1 MTMNDDKDLAKESVT
16 QEEPGVDP
24 VDAPEEH
31 KEPTA
36 EEVIAELNDK
46 ILRAAAELENLR
58 KRHQKDLENARKY
71 GAEGILSS
79 LVPVRD
85 SLDLAMQ
92 ASEKEMPDSLKQGLE
107 ATLKLFDGCLENFG
121 VESINAK
128 GRIFDPNL
136 HEAMVMQVDD
146 SKEEGTILEV
156 IQKGFKLHDR
166 VLRAARVIVSKKS

>member
-1 MTMNDDKDLAKESVT
+1 MIMSDDKNLVKESEK
-16 QEEPGVDP
+16 QEDPGVDP
-24 VDAPEEH
+24 VDAAEEQQ
-31 KEPTA
+31 EPSA

-71 GAEGILSS
+71 GSEGILGS

-92 ASEKEMPDSLKQGLE
+92 SSEKEMPDSLKEGLE
-107 ATLKLFDGCLENFG
+107 ATLKLFDSCLENFG
-121 VESINAK
+121 VESINPK

-146 SKEEGTILEV
+146 SKEEGTIVEV

>member
-1 MTMNDDKDLAKESVT
+1 MSEDKDLAKESEN
-16 QEEPGVDP
+16 QLEPEAEP
-24 VDAPEEH
+24 VDTSEEQQ
-31 KEPTA
+31 EPTA

-46 ILRAAAELENLR
+46 ILRAAAELENIR

-71 GAEGILSS
+71 GSEGILGS

-92 ASEKEMPDSLKQGLE
+92 ASEKEMPESLKAGLE
-107 ATLKLFDGCLENFG
+107 ATLKLFDSCLENYG
-121 VESINAK
+121 VETIIPK

-146 SKEEGTILEV
+146 TKEEGTILEV

>member
-1 MTMNDDKDLAKESVT
+1 MSDDKDLAKESEK
-16 QEEPGVDP
+16 QEEPALDP
-24 VDAPEEH
+24 VDATEEQ

-92 ASEKEMPDSLKQGLE
+92 ASEKEMPDSLKEGLE

-121 VESINAK
+121 VESINPK
-128 GRIFDPNL
+128 GRTFDPNL

>member
-1 MTMNDDKDLAKESVT
+1 MNDDKDLAKESVM

>member
-1 MTMNDDKDLAKESVT
+1 MSDDKDLAKESVM

-24 VDAPEEH
+24 VDAPEEQ

-71 GAEGILSS
+71 GSEGILGS

-92 ASEKEMPDSLKQGLE
+92 ASEKEMPDSLKEGLE
-107 ATLKLFDGCLENFG
+107 ATLKLFDGCL
-121 VESINAK
+121 
-128 GRIFDPNL
+128 
-136 HEAMVMQVDD
+136 
-146 SKEEGTILEV
+146 
-156 IQKGFKLHDR
+156 
-166 VLRAARVIVSKKS
+166 